1 MSYSNL
7 ERVGRGLEVL
17 RRGLSPYIAREL
29 KAAYGPKW
37 WQVVSGTSLP
47 GTVGLESKKEGKAA
61 DEAYAELDVQ
71 ALLLL
76 MWNNWNE
83 VFQAKLGHAGRSYVS
98 ELREVRN
105 RWAHQ
110 KPFTTDDAYRALD
123 TITRLLEAISSEY
136 ARLAKKLSRDL
147 LRQRFEEEAKR
158 ELKKTVQE
166 VTQTGAA
173 PGLKPWREVITPHPD
188 VASGRYQQAEFA
200 ADLAQ
205 VLLGEAEPEYQDP
218 AEFFRR
224 TYLTEGLAHLL
235 KMALERLSG
244 TGGDPVVQLQ
254 TSFGGGK
261 THSMLAL
268 YHLFGGH
275 IAPAQI
281 QGLEPILKELGLS
294 QVPRARRAVLVGTDL
309 SAAQPRVKPDG
320 TVVNTM
326 WGEMAYQLGGSQAY
340 RMVAREDQQGVS
352 PGSGV
357 IKDLFDTYGPAL
369 VLIDEWVAFARNIY
383 GVEGLC
389 AGSFDANMTFAQ
401 ALTEGARRSR
411 CSMVITSIPASDI
424 EIGGEGGQAALE
436 RLQNT
441 FGRLESVWK
450 PAAMEESFEIVRR
463 RLFSHNID
471 YAARDAVIN
480 AFMDMYRELP
490 KEFPKEC
497 READYARRMKVAYPI
512 HPELFDRLYQDWSTL
527 ERFQRTRGVLRL
539 MAAAIHQLWEREDK
553 SLLIMPGTLPLD
565 SPPVRQEMTRYL
577 PEGWPPVLDADID
590 GPVSKPLAL
599 DRDNPN
605 LGRYSACRRVA
616 RTIFVGSAPS
626 VAAQRVRGL
635 EEVRLKLGCVQP
647 GESPAAFGDALRRLS
662 EQLTYM
668 YSDNTRFWFDT
679 RPSVNRLAADR
690 AELMGDRVEAEI
702 KRRLFLIKDKGDFA
716 GVHMAPDSG
725 ADVAD
730 EQTTRLVVLN
740 YKHYYANSGAGDSP
754 ALQAARDILEN
765 RGGGPRQYRNVL
777 VFLATEK
784 NRVPE
789 LERAT
794 RQYLA
799 WKSIDAEKEE
809 LNLDVFQTR
818 QVESNVKRA
827 NETVDARIQE
837 AYAYLLVPTQEGT
850 GPVTW
855 ESTRISGGS
864 ESMVLRANKKLRNAE
879 QLITRWSP
887 ALLKME
893 LDRWLWRE
901 QPHISIKTLWG
912 YLTTYCYLPR
922 LRDDNVLMETIREG
936 ICSTEYFAYASGVTD
951 DGRYLGLRFGE
962 LTTAI
967 YMDSSS
973 VLVKPEAARAQIEK
987 DAEEKRAAA
996 AGATGGVTYPVKAG
1010 GSTAVVDVIPAGK
1023 GIADLPADT
1032 GNVTPG
1038 TTHRAVNRRFYG
1050 NVTLDSTR
1058 VARDAGT
1065 IAQEVIAHLTALVGA
1080 NVEITLEIT
1089 ANVPDGIPEDVV
1101 RIVTENCRTL
1111 KFNNHGFENE

>member
-7 ERVGRGLEVL
+7 ERVGRGLEIL
-17 RRGLSPYIAREL
+17 RRGLGPYIAREF
-29 KAAYGPKW
+29 KAKWGDRW
-37 WQVVSGTSLP
+37 WQVISETSLP
-47 GTVGLESKKEGKAA
+47 GTIGLESKKVGKDA
-61 DEAYAELDVQ
+61 DEAFATLDVQ
-71 ALLLL
+71 ALLVL

-83 VFQAKLGHAGRSYVS
+83 LFQTKLGHSGRSYVS

-110 KPFTTDDAYRALD
+110 QPFTADDAYRALD
-123 TITRLLEAISSEY
+123 TINRLLEAISSEY
-136 ARLAKKLSRDL
+136 ARLSKKLSRDL
-147 LRQRFEEEAKR
+147 LRQKFDDEAKKA
-158 ELKKTVQE
+158 KKKSARE
-166 VTQTGAA
+166 VTQTGTI

-205 VLLGEAEPEYQDP
+205 VLHNEAEVEYQDP
-218 AEFFRR
+218 AEFFKR
-224 TYLTEGLAHLL
+224 TYLTEGLSHLL
-235 KMALERLSG
+235 KMAIERLSG
-244 TGGDPVVQLQ
+244 LGGDPVVQLH

-268 YHLFGGH
+268 FHLFGGQ
-275 IAPAQI
+275 IAPGQI
-281 QGLEPILKELGLS
+281 PGLEPILSKLGLS
-294 QVPRARRAVLVGTDL
+294 RVPRCNRAVLVGTDL
-309 SAAQPRVKPDG
+309 SAAQPRIKPDG

-326 WGEMAYQLGGSQAY
+326 WGEMAYQLGGPKAFE
-340 RMVAREDQQGVS
+340 MVAREDRQGVS

-357 IKDLFDTYGPAL
+357 IKELFDIFGPAL

-383 GVEGLC
+383 GVNGLC

-411 CSMVITSIPASDI
+411 RAMVVTSIPASDI

-463 RLFSHNID
+463 RLFTSDID

-480 AFMDMYRELP
+480 AFIKMYREQQ
-490 KEFPKEC
+490 KEFPREC
-497 READYARRMKVAYPI
+497 NESDYQRRMTIAYPV

-539 MAAAIHQLWEREDK
+539 MAATIHQLWEREDK

-565 SPPVRQEMTRYL
+565 SPPVRYEMTRYL
-577 PEGWPPVLDADID
+577 PDGWPAVIDADID

-599 DRDNPN
+599 DRENPN

-635 EEVRLKLGCVQP
+635 EEVRLKLGCAQP
-647 GESPAAFGDALRRLS
+647 GESTATFGDALRRLVD
-662 EQLTYM
+662 QLTYL

-690 AELMGDRVEAEI
+690 AEQMGDYVEEELK
-702 KRRLFLIKDKGDFA
+702 KRLLKIKDKGDFA
-716 GVHMAPDSG
+716 GVHMAPGSS

-730 EQTTRLVVLN
+730 EQRTRLVVLD
-740 YKHYYANSGAGDSP
+740 YKQYYSSGNDNSP
-754 ALQAARDILEN
+754 ALLAAREILEN
-765 RGGGPRQYRNVL
+765 RGTGPRQYRNTL
-777 VFLATEK
+777 VFVATDK

-789 LERAT
+789 LERAA

-799 WKSIDAEKEE
+799 WKSIDREKEQ
-809 LNLDVFQTR
+809 LNLDTFQTK
-818 QVESNVKRA
+818 QVVTNVKRTS
-827 NETVDARIQE
+827 ETVDARIQE

-850 GPVTW
+850 GPIEW
-855 ESTRISGGS
+855 EVSRISGGS
-864 ESMVLRANKKLRNAE
+864 ESMVLRANKKLLNA
-879 QLITRWSP
+879 QHLIIKWSP
-887 ALLKME
+887 AILKME
-893 LDRWLWRE
+893 LDRWLWKE
-901 QPHISIKTLWG
+901 SPHIYIKNLWD

-922 LRDDNVLMETIREG
+922 LKNESVLMRTISEG
-936 ICSTEYFAYASGVTD
+936 ICGTEYFAYAASVTS
-951 DGRYLGLRFGE
+951 DGKYQGLKFGR
-962 LTTAI
+962 LLPDGQL
-967 YMDSSS
+967 YMDHAS
-973 VLVKPEAARAQIEK
+973 VLVKPEVAQK
-987 DAEEKRAAA
+987 QLEEKASKKEQPSAISMP
-996 AGATGGVTYPVKAG
+996 GYTIKPGSGNSHINDTPQPEPDGGRVAQPK
-1010 GSTAVVDVIPAGK
+1010 PK
-1023 GIADLPADT
+1023 
-1032 GNVTPG
+1032 
-1038 TTHRAVNRRFYG
+1038 RFYG
-1050 NVTLDSTR
+1050 SVTLDSTR
-1058 VARDAGT
+1058 VGRDAGT
-1065 IAQEVIAHLTALVGA
+1065 IAQEVIAHLTSLVGA
-1080 NVEITLEIT
+1080 TVEVTLDIT
-1089 ANVPDGIPEDVV
+1089 ATVPGGVPNDVV

-1111 KFNNHGFENE
+1111 KFDTHGFEDE